1 VTRSAVTGMGTGR
14 VVFGVILGVIAIAFI
29 VVGIIYCVEP
39 SGSLPAWLGRETVQV
54 GKQQL
59 PASTY
64 RPLRAVGSLI
74 TGVVF
79 AIGTWFSLAYK
90 AKATTGT
97 ATSSVT
103 GVTEVS

>member
-1 VTRSAVTGMGTGR
+1 VTRSAVTGTSTGR
-14 VVFGVILGVIAIAFI
+14 VVFAVILGVIAIAFL
-29 VVGIIYCVEP
+29 VVGIVYCLEP

-90 AKATTGT
+90 AKVTTT
-97 ATSSVT
+97 SVT

>member
-1 VTRSAVTGMGTGR
+1 VTRSAVTGTSTGR
-14 VVFGVILGVIAIAFI
+14 VVFAVILGVIAIAFI
-29 VVGIIYCVEP
+29 VVGIVYCLEP

-54 GKQQL
+54 GNQQL
-59 PASTY
+59 PSTTY

-79 AIGTWFSLAYK
+79 AIGTWFSLAYR

-97 ATSSVT
+97 VT